1 MTAVIIVAIVGI
13 LAFAVYSIVTGGKS
27 KKEKEAS
34 KKDLYR
40 KLYKILSRNFIT
52 QKAVRSIYSRLANL
66 SVYKRLDIVFLT
78 QII

>member
-34 KKDLYR
+34 KKDLVG
-40 KLYKILSRNFIT
+40 KILQGRFF
-52 QKAVRSIYSRLANL
+52 VL
-66 SVYKRLDIVFLT
+66 VFLDCCLSCCQSCNRNT
-78 QII
+78 EG